1 MRNKISA
8 ADLQS
13 YLKEEDR
20 KSKIIH
26 NKVDTPIDGP
36 IPNLYNNLMLPSY
49 VHGYSL
55 AIEYMEHWFTSKFPK
70 DYFKSVYIDG
80 SHVIDGYKH
89 FSKMMVK
96 GENPR
101 ARIIPRVQYEYDMD
115 SLDLYQAP
123 PNLYLRRT
131 ELQDSFFKDR
141 ERHLYLAFVPR
152 ALRMDFN
159 FKVRVNTRSQQ
170 LDLFNQM
177 ELNFRV
183 GATQAEEISVDF
195 HVPKAVIL
203 DIANKAGFKVY
214 NGEVVD
220 ILEFL
225 HYLNRHSELPFLF
238 KLRAINQKSEF
249 FVRLS
254 NLYTHIAVRDKLDV
268 DDGERD
274 GKLDFNFHVEMNAV
288 LTIPIPHFYV
298 FYNSVSPIQD
308 IQVKEPDNGTV
319 AIYTVN
325 LIDIPQVD
333 ENGWNQVCFTDYLI
347 DDEDS
352 SIDLSTLF
360 TGDNVIAKTINH
372 DIALGVSPSHFIN
385 VKIYRDSN
393 VAKEVPIE
401 MDWKNK
407 IAYFKT
413 GPMKQEVLHIVL
425 YHDRAYINEL
435 ATILNDYNNSRIGKD
450 K

>member
-1 MRNKISA
+1 MRHSISPS
-8 ADLQS
+8 DLQQ
-13 YLKEEDR
+13 YIAEQER
-20 KSKIIH
+20 KSHKIH
-26 NKVDTPIDGP
+26 YKNTTSPIDGP

-55 AIEYMEHWFTSKFPK
+55 AIEYMTKWFEARFPK
-70 DYFKSVYIDG
+70 NYFKSIYIDG

-101 ARIIPRVQYEYDMD
+101 ARIIPRVQYEYDMEN
-115 SLDLYQAP
+115 LDLYQAP

-141 ERHLYLAFVPR
+141 ERNLFLAFVPR

-183 GATQAEEISVDF
+183 GATQAEDISVDF
-195 HVPKAVIL
+195 HVPKAIML
-203 DIANKAGFKVY
+203 DIANKAGFIIK
-214 NGEVVD
+214 NNEVVD
-220 ILEFL
+220 IIDFL
-225 HYLNRHSELPFLF
+225 HYLNLHSELPFLF

-254 NLYTHIAVRDKLDV
+254 NLYTHIAIRDKLEV

-274 GKLDFNFHVEMNAV
+274 GKLDTNFCVEMNAT
-288 LTIPIPHFYV
+288 LTMPIPHFYV
-298 FYNSVSPIQD
+298 FYNAVAPIQD
-308 IQVKEPDNGTV
+308 IEVKEPDSGTI

-333 ENGWNQVCFTDYLI
+333 EHGWNQACYTDYLTEK
-347 DDEDS
+347 DDET
-352 SIDLSTLF
+352 IDISTLF
-360 TGDNVIAKTINH
+360 YGDNVIAKTINH
-372 DIALGVSPSHFIN
+372 DLALGVSPSHFIN
-385 VKIYRDSN
+385 IKLYRDEDL
-393 VAKEVPIE
+393 ARELE
-401 MDWKNK
+401 FTMDWKNK
-407 IAYFKT
+407 IIHLNK
-413 GPMKQEVLHIVL
+413 PMDEEVVHIVL
-425 YHDRAYINEL
+425 YHDRDYINEL
-435 ATILNDYNNSRIGKD
+435 ASVLNDYNKTRVGKD
-450 K
+450 I

>member
-1 MRNKISA
+1 MNK
-8 ADLQS
+8 
-13 YLKEEDR
+13 
-20 KSKIIH
+20 
-26 NKVDTPIDGP
+26 
-36 IPNLYNNLMLPSY
+36 
-49 VHGYSL
+49 
-55 AIEYMEHWFTSKFPK
+55 WFQSKFNK
-70 DYFKSVYIDG
+70 NYFKSVYIDG

-101 ARIIPRVQYEYDMD
+101 ARIIPRVQYEYDME

-123 PNLYLRRT
+123 PNVYLRRT
-131 ELQDSFFKDR
+131 KLQDSFFKDR
-141 ERHLYLAFVPR
+141 ERNLYLAMVPR

-177 ELNFRV
+177 ELNFRI

-195 HVPKAVIL
+195 HIPKSVIL
-203 DIANKAGFKVY
+203 DIAEKAGFKIIH
-214 NGEVVD
+214 GEVMD

-225 HYLNRHSELPFLF
+225 HYLNKHSELPFLF
-238 KLRAINQKSEF
+238 KLRAINHKAEF

-254 NLYTHIAVRDKLDV
+254 NLYTHIATKDKLEV

-274 GKLDFNFHVEMNAV
+274 GKLDTNFHVEMNAT

-298 FYNSVSPIQD
+298 YYNSKRPIQD
-308 IQVKEPDNGTV
+308 IVVKEPDSGTI

-333 ENGWNQVCFTDYLI
+333 EHGWNQACCTDYLI
-347 DDEDS
+347 DDGDD
-352 SIDLSTLF
+352 SIDISSLF
-360 TGDNVIAKTINH
+360 EGDNVISKTINH
-372 DIALGVSPSHFIN
+372 DLALGVSPSHFLNIK
-385 VKIYRDSN
+385 VYRDEDI
-393 VAKEVPIE
+393 ARKVPI
-401 MDWKNK
+401 DINWKK
-407 IAYFKT
+407 KTIYFKN
-413 GPMKQEVLHIVL
+413 GSMKQEVLHIII

-435 ATILNDYNNSRIGKD
+435 AQTLNDYNNTRVGKD